1 MGVLASAPSAL
12 TIDEI
17 SRQFSQ
23 GRQVDRR
30 VAQTILALA
39 RLGHITA
46 PESADRF
53 ALRGVG

>member
-1 MGVLASAPSAL
+1 L

-23 GRQVDRR
+23 VERR
-30 VAQTILALA
+30 VAQTVLALA

-46 PESADRF
+46 PDGADRF